1 MQVEHGLLVGY
12 VSGFEAFALQPLAHP
27 IAGLA
32 GVYGGIGV
40 PVLFENAESGNQLA
54 HKSLQMATGC

>member
-1 MQVEHGLLVGY
+1 MQVKHGLLVSY
-12 VSGFEAFALQPLAHP
+12 VSSFEALALQPLAYP

-32 GVYGGIGV
+32 GVHEGIGV

-54 HKSLQMATGC
+54 HKFLQATTGC

>member
-12 VSGFEAFALQPLAHP
+12 VSGFESLTLQPFAHHV
-27 IAGLA
+27 AGLA
-32 GVYGGIGV
+32 GVHAGIEV

-54 HKSLQMATGC
+54 YKFLQATTGC

>member
-1 MQVEHGLLVGY
+1 MQVKHGLLVSY
-12 VSGFEAFALQPLAHP
+12 VSGFEALALQPLAYP

-32 GVYGGIGV
+32 GVHEGIGV

-54 HKSLQMATGC
+54 HKFLQATTGC